1 MISELQKTTAL
12 KNKPKDSDL
21 KFGNIFTD
29 YMYVMDYVPE
39 KGWLPGKIVP
49 YAEFATTPAA
59 SVFHYGQTVFEG
71 LKAFKTNK
79 DETQIFRLDKHA
91 ARFDK
96 SCEALCIPKLPHGIF
111 ENAVKELIALEKDWV
126 PKTPGCS
133 LYIRPFT
140 IALDPFLGLKSSD
153 YYKFMIILSPVGA
166 YYAEGFNPVKIIIEE
181 KYVRAVKGG
190 LGFAKTAANY
200 AASLKASVEAK
211 KKGFTQVL
219 WLDGIEHK
227 YIEEVGSMNIFFVIG
242 EELVTPPLEGT
253 ILDGVTRD
261 SVLQFSKKIGN
272 ELGIKKVSE
281 RKISVEDV
289 LSAHEK
295 GLLKE
300 VFGSGTAA
308 VISPV
313 GLIQHREKNYVINNQ
328 KVGPIAKKLFD
339 EIMGV
344 QYSQKA
350 DVFNWMTKV

>member
-1 MISELQKTTAL
+1 MISELQKIANL
-12 KNKPKDSDL
+12 KTKPKDSDL
-21 KFGNIFTD
+21 KFGNVFTD

-71 LKAFKTNK
+71 LKAFKTTDNQ
-79 DETQIFRLDKHA
+79 TQIFRLERHA

-96 SCEALCIPKLPHGIF
+96 SCEALCIPTLPPNTF
-111 ENAVKELIALEKDWV
+111 VNAVKELIALEKDWV

-242 EELVTPPLEGT
+242 DEIVTPPLEGT
-253 ILDGVTRD
+253 ILDGVTRN
-261 SVLQFSKKIGN
+261 SVIELSKK
-272 ELGIKKVSE
+272 LGYFVSE
-281 RKISVEDV
+281 RKISVEDI
-289 LSAHEK
+289 LAAHQT

-313 GLIQHREKNYVINNQ
+313 GLIRYREKDFVINDQ

-339 EIMGV
+339 EITGI
-344 QYSQKA
+344 QYSQKP
-350 DVFNWMTKV
+350 DVFQWMTRVA